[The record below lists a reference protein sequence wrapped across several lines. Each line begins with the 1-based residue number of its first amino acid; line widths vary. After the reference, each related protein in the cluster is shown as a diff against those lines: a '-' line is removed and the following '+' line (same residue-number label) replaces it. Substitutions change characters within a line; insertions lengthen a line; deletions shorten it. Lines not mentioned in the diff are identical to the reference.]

1 MSGALELHPALLLPL
16 LAAGLLAFARLARR
30 RPRLKSLLPALS
42 LLALLLA
49 LGGLGGAALE
59 KRLPWFWLVLL
70 LPLLVLTV
78 RGTVLV
84 FEELFRRGRGERPP
98 ALLES
103 VVSVALY
110 GVGLGFVAHRFF
122 GIELTPFLATSA
134 VVGAVVG
141 LALQDT
147 LSNLF
152 AGISLHTDGPF
163 RVGDWV
169 HVGEVEGR
177 VEEISWR
184 AVRLRTWGGDGVT
197 IPNNEVARRT
207 VISFSQPS
215 GPHSRVVQVGVSY
228 AVPPNKVMA
237 VLAEVLQQVPEVAA
251 EPAPNVRLIGYR
263 DSAMEYEARYWVRSY
278 DDWRRAESEI
288 YRLVWYHFRRHGIE
302 IPFPIRTVHLHQAQA
317 PAVAEET
324 AAERLERVLRS
335 VDLFRPLSEDELRT
349 ALRNFRH
356 QHYAAG
362 ERILGEGE
370 PGDSF
375 CIVDRGTVEVS
386 KSLGGRPR
394 VLAQLGDGQFFGE
407 MALLTGEARSAS
419 VTART
424 DVDLFTID
432 KAGFQQIV
440 VANPRITVDISSIL
454 AARRDA
460 LSQAEG
466 EATQRF
472 TGEGQAGDKQE
483 HLLRRIRNYFGL

>member
-1 MSGALELHPALLLPL
+1 MSTLAEWHPAVLLPL

-30 RPRLKSLLPALS
+30 QPRFRPLFPALAA
-42 LLALLLA
+42 LALLA
-49 LGGLGGAALE
+49 AAQRLGGAWLE
-59 KRLPWFWLVLL
+59 ARLPWFTL
-70 LPLLVLTV
+70 LPLLPMLVLLV
-78 RGTVLV
+78 RGAVLL

-103 VVSVALY
+103 LVSVLLY
-110 GVGLGFVAHRFF
+110 GVGTGVMAHRVF
-122 GIELTPFLATSA
+122 GVELTPFLATSA

-147 LSNLF
+147 LGNLF

-163 RVGDWV
+163 RAGDWV
-169 HVGEVEGR
+169 RVGEVEGR
-177 VEEISWR
+177 VEQISWR

-207 VISFSQPS
+207 VVNFSQPAA
-215 GPHSRVVQVGVSY
+215 PHSRVVTVGVSY
-228 AVPPNKVMA
+228 DVPPNKVLS
-237 VLAEVLQQVPEVAA
+237 VLAELLQQVPELAR
-251 EPAPNVRLIGYR
+251 EPSPSIRPIGYR
-263 DSAMEYEARYWVRSY
+263 DSAVEYEVRYWVRAY
-278 DDWRRAESEI
+278 EDWRRAEGEI
-288 YRLVWYHFRRHGIE
+288 YRLIWYHFRRHSLE
-302 IPFPIRTVHLHQAQA
+302 IPYPIRTVHLHQAQ
-317 PAVAEET
+317 PPVAVEET
-324 AAERLERVLRS
+324 PRARLERSLRS
-335 VDLFRPLSEDELRT
+335 IDLFRPLSDEELQT
-349 ALRNFRH
+349 ALRNLRL

-394 VLAQLGDGQFFGE
+394 VLAQLGEGQFFGE
-407 MALLTGEARSAS
+407 MALLTGEARSAT

-432 KAGFQQIV
+432 KAGFEQIV
-440 VANPRITVDISSIL
+440 VANPRVTVDISSIL

-472 TGEGQAGDKQE
+472 TGEGQAADKQQ
-483 HLLRRIRNYFGL
+483 HLLQRIRGYFGL